1 MQPTVITGLNGV
13 IYQNFPQP
21 AYGAWN
27 QQLLG
32 NKDNYYY
39 MIGGQLYKIAP
50 RPQGTQAYYPYL
62 GPNVP
67 LNRSKRQWY

>member
-32 NKDNYYY
+32 NKDNYYSTF
-39 MIGGQLYKIAP
+39 AP
-50 RPQGTQAYYPYL
+50 
-62 GPNVP
+62 
-67 LNRSKRQWY
+67 KK